1 MKRFLTVLVAALL
14 LVPAFAQTT
23 VDESKLVKT
32 LEKNKDEDASFA
44 SEIDLSR
51 MKVYSD
57 GEVSIP
63 LFAKSKV
70 NIVSDI
76 DMTDIEIR
84 MSNARKSRFNVLFK
98 VKDIKTKTY
107 KITRIAGIE
116 TAAEYRKRLEA
127 ERRQAEE
134 EAAEIRRQQEE
145 KERLEA
151 EAAAEAARKADLRNA
166 VFVIVNLEPENLPGA
181 EADWIPVCVR
191 DNLRLNLRE
200 CLRMSLITNTE
211 AESMF
216 KNGKAQDK
224 AEYALFTKVKKTSGG
239 YSINTEFKGSDGTVK
254 ANVTSAE
261 YPSAEELFAPGGA
274 VDKISLVLAD
284 ALNIPVEDFMRDIL
298 LNKDYEGNELFNTGN
313 KADYFNW
320 LVTDSNN
327 DIEKIGASGKINDIT
342 DRIRIKNDK
351 ELFAQKL
358 NAAEKQKSLLEEQN
372 KRKSADENLDE
383 KRSDALKARRTQ
395 IEEAVAKAVAG
406 RKSNTGIRLI
416 TTIEA
421 KKKAL
426 SEIRQS
432 VENECIELH
441 DKMKLDEAEQAL
453 EILEAEWTSVEL
465 NDGQPTE
472 AAKQRRVNKVN
483 ASHAALLEKF
493 YADCDAVY
501 QKTAARQNALIND
514 ISADYK
520 KIAQSGTLS
529 SADHA
534 LAVSFGEYDGDKYG
548 WNVELCVYS
557 DGILLLNDT
566 FILKYESIAG
576 KKAPDLASATD
587 AQLAEYADNT
597 DLYSSLFARGA
608 PVISV
613 EADIKAVPAPE
624 NKPSLYTLNISEVRA
639 INTLTGKT
647 VQKDTVNK
655 QAELALK
662 PRFDMRGL
670 HGVVAEEKEIAQRE
684 AEKEAVLE
692 KIRRVPEVL
701 KKGITKAD
709 DLMIP
714 VPNMHY
720 SIMATEVTQELY
732 KSVMGEN
739 PSKFNGE
746 KNLPVECVSWY
757 DAIVFCNRLSV
768 KEGLKP
774 VYSVDGVTN
783 VSMWGYTP
791 HKENSIP
798 KEIKWDEKANGY
810 RLPTVEEWQY
820 AAKGGQ
826 EFKFSGSDNLDEVG
840 WYDDNS
846 GDKTHPV
853 AQKKANGYGLYDM
866 SGNVWEWCWDSSGD
880 GEDRYYC
887 GGSWGS
893 YAYSC
898 EVGDWYWY
906 NAGNGGNH
914 LVGLRI
920 VRSSSK
926 K

>member
-23 VDESKLVKT
+23 VDEGKLVKT

-76 DMTDIEIR
+76 DMIDIEIR

-98 VKDIKTKTY
+98 VKDIKSKTY

-116 TAAEYRKRLEA
+116 TGAEYRKRLEA
-127 ERRQAEE
+127 ERSQAEE
-134 EAAEIRRQQEE
+134 KAAELRRQQEE

-151 EAAAEAARKADLRNA
+151 EAAAEAARKADLRNT

-181 EADWIPVCVR
+181 EAEWIPICVR

-239 YSINTEFKGSDGTVK
+239 YSINAEFKGSDGTVK
-254 ANVTSAE
+254 ANVSSDE
-261 YPSAEELFAPGGA
+261 YPSAEDLFAPGGA
-274 VDKISLVLAD
+274 VDKLSLLLAD
-284 ALNIPVEDFMRDIL
+284 SLNIPVEDFMRDIL
-298 LNKDYEGNELFNTGN
+298 LNKDFEGNELFNTGN

-320 LVTDSNN
+320 LVNDSSN
-327 DIEKIGASGKINDIT
+327 DMERIGSSGKLNDIT

-358 NAAEKQKSLLEEQN
+358 NAAEKQKALLEEQD
-372 KRKSADENLDE
+372 KRKNADSELDE
-383 KRSDALKARRTQ
+383 KRGDALKARRAQ
-395 IEEAVAKAVAG
+395 IEEAVAKAAAG

-441 DKMKLDEAEQAL
+441 DKMKLVEAEQAL
-453 EILEAEWTSVEL
+453 KILEAEWTSVEM

-472 AAKQRRVNKVN
+472 AAKQRRVNKVSANHN
-483 ASHAALLEKF
+483 AMLEKF
-493 YADCDAVY
+493 YADCDAVF

-514 ISADYK
+514 INADYK
-520 KIAQSGTLS
+520 KIAQSETLS
-529 SADHA
+529 SADGA
-534 LAVSFGEYDGDKYG
+534 LTVSFGEYDGDKYG

-557 DGILLLNDT
+557 DGIMLLNDT

-597 DLYSSLFARGA
+597 DLYSSLFARGV
-608 PVISV
+608 PVITV

-639 INTLTGKT
+639 INTLTGKI
-647 VQKDTVNK
+647 VQKDTVNR
-655 QAELALK
+655 QAELSLK
-662 PRFDMRGL
+662 PKFDMRGL
-670 HGVVAEEKEIAQRE
+670 HGVVAEEKEIAQKE
-684 AEKEAVLE
+684 AEKRAVLE
-692 KIRRVPEVL
+692 KCRQILAVL
-701 KKGITKAD
+701 EKGNYKVS
-709 DLMIP
+709 DLMVA
-714 VPNMHY
+714 VPGQNF
-720 SIMATEVTQELY
+720 SILATEITQELY
-732 KSVMGEN
+732 NSVMGEN
-739 PSKFNGE
+739 PSGFNGE
-746 KNLPVECVSWY
+746 KNLPVEKVSWY

-791 HKENSIP
+791 HNGYSIYG
-798 KEIKWDEKANGY
+798 EIKCNEKANGY

-826 EFKFSGSDNLDEVG
+826 EFKYSGSDNLDEVA
-840 WYDDNS
+840 WYEDNS
-846 GDKTHPV
+846 SSKTHPV
-853 AQKKANGYGLYDM
+853 AQKKENGYGLYDM
-866 SGNVWEWCWDSSGD
+866 SGNVWEWCWDSST
-880 GEDRYYC
+880 RNSKNRFYC
-887 GGSWGS
+887 GGSWYDHATG
-893 YAYSC
+893 C
-898 EVGDWYWY
+898 EVGYGSWYY
-906 NAGNGGNH
+906 AYYRYCNLGF
-914 LVGLRI
+914 RI
-920 VRSSSK
+920 VRNIDE
-926 K
+926 

>member
-1 MKRFLTVLVAALL
+1 MKRFLTVLVAVLL

-23 VDESKLVKT
+23 VDEGKLVKT

-76 DMTDIEIR
+76 DMIDIEIR
-84 MSNARKSRFNVLFK
+84 ISNARKSRFNVLFK
-98 VKDIKTKTY
+98 VKDIKSKTY

-116 TAAEYRKRLEA
+116 TGAEYRKRLEA

-134 EAAEIRRQQEE
+134 KAAELRRQQEE

-166 VFVIVNLEPENLPGA
+166 VFVIVNLEPENLPGTEA
-181 EADWIPVCVR
+181 EWIPICVR

-239 YSINTEFKGSDGTVK
+239 YSINAEFKGSDGSVK
-254 ANVTSAE
+254 ANVSSAE
-261 YPSAEELFAPGGA
+261 YPSAEELFALGGA
-274 VDKISLVLAD
+274 VDKVSLSLAD
-284 ALNIPVEDFMRDIL
+284 SLNIPVEDFMRDIL

-320 LVTDSNN
+320 LVLDSSN
-327 DIEKIGASGKINDIT
+327 DMKKIGSSGKINDIT

-358 NAAEKQKSLLEEQN
+358 NAAEKQKALLEEQE
-372 KRKSADENLDE
+372 KRRSTDEELDE

-395 IEEAVAKAVAG
+395 IEEAVAKAAAG

-453 EILEAEWTSVEL
+453 KILEAEWTSVEM

-472 AAKQRRVNKVN
+472 AAKQRRVGKVN
-483 ASHAALLEKF
+483 ANHEALLEKF
-493 YADCDAVY
+493 YADCDAVF
-501 QKTAARQNALIND
+501 QKMAARQNALIND
-514 ISADYK
+514 INADYK

-557 DGILLLNDT
+557 DGIMLLNDT

-597 DLYSSLFARGA
+597 YLYSSLFARGV

-624 NKPSLYTLNISEVRA
+624 NNPSSYTLNIGEVRA
-639 INTLTGKT
+639 VNTLTGKT
-647 VQKDTVNK
+647 VQKDTVNR

-662 PRFDMRGL
+662 PEYDMRGL

-684 AEKEAVLE
+684 AEKRAVLE
-692 KIRRVPEVL
+692 KIRQVPSVL

-714 VPNMHY
+714 VPNMYY

-739 PSKFNGE
+739 PSEFKGE
-746 KNLPVECVSWY
+746 KNLPVEAVSWY

-774 VYSVDGVTN
+774 VYSIDGVTN
-783 VSMWGYTP
+783 VSMWGYVP
-791 HKENSIP
+791 HKGNIIS

-810 RLPTVEEWQY
+810 RLPTVEEWEY

-826 EFKFSGSDNLDEVG
+826 EFKYSGSDNIDEVA
-840 WYDDNS
+840 WYKDNS
-846 GDKTHPV
+846 KGKTHPV
-853 AQKKANGYGLYDM
+853 AMLNPNGYGLYDM
-866 SGNVWEWCWDSSGD
+866 SGNVNEWCWDSYSSD
-880 GEDRYYC
+880 KRC
-887 GGSWGS
+887 NSGGSWDYCAGDCNVDDGFLNR
-893 YAYSC
+893 AYDRSWFTGFR
-898 EVGDWYWY
+898 V
-906 NAGNGGNH
+906 
-914 LVGLRI
+914 
-920 VRSSSK
+920 VRNTGK
-926 K
+926 

>member
-14 LVPAFAQTT
+14 LVPAFAQKT
-23 VDESKLVKT
+23 VDEGKLVKT

-76 DMTDIEIR
+76 DMIDIEIR

-98 VKDIKTKTY
+98 VKDIKSKTY

-116 TAAEYRKRLEA
+116 TGSEYRKRLEA

-134 EAAEIRRQQEE
+134 KAAELRRQQEE

-151 EAAAEAARKADLRNA
+151 EAAAEAARKADFRNA
-166 VFVIVNLEPENLPGA
+166 VFVIVNLEPENLPGTEA
-181 EADWIPVCVR
+181 EWIPICVR

-239 YSINTEFKGSDGTVK
+239 YSINAEFKGSDGTVK
-254 ANVTSAE
+254 ANVSSDE
-261 YPSAEELFAPGGA
+261 YPSAEDLFAPGGA
-274 VDKISLVLAD
+274 VDKLSLSLAD
-284 ALNIPVEDFMRDIL
+284 SLNIPVEDFMRDIL
-298 LNKDYEGNELFNTGN
+298 LNKDYEGNKLFNTGN

-320 LVTDSNN
+320 LVNDSSN
-327 DIEKIGASGKINDIT
+327 DMEKIGSSGKINDIT
-342 DRIRIKNDK
+342 DRIRIKNEK

-358 NAAEKQKSLLEEQN
+358 NAAEKQKSLLEEQS
-372 KRKSADENLDE
+372 KRKSADEELDE
-383 KRSDALKARRTQ
+383 KRSDALKARRKQ
-395 IEEAVAKAVAG
+395 IEEAVAKAAAG

-416 TTIEA
+416 ANIET

-453 EILEAEWTSVEL
+453 KILEAEWTSVEM

-483 ASHAALLEKF
+483 ANHAALLEKF
-493 YADCDAVY
+493 YADCDAVF

-514 ISADYK
+514 INADYK
-520 KIAQSGTLS
+520 KIAQGGTLS

-534 LAVSFGEYDGDKYG
+534 LSVSFGEYDGDKYG

-557 DGILLLNDT
+557 DGIMLLDDT

-576 KKAPDLASATD
+576 KKAPDLATATD

-597 DLYSSLFARGA
+597 DLYSSLFARGV
-608 PVISV
+608 PVIRV
-613 EADIKAVPAPE
+613 EADIKAAPAPE
-624 NKPSLYTLNISEVRA
+624 STPSRYTLNISEVRA

-647 VQKDTVNK
+647 VQKDAVNR

-662 PRFDMRGL
+662 PKYDMRGL
-670 HGVVAEEKEIAQRE
+670 HGVVAEEKEIAQKE
-684 AEKEAVLE
+684 AEKQAVLE
-692 KIRRVPEVL
+692 KIRQVPAVL
-701 KKGITKAD
+701 QKGIVKAD

-739 PSKFNGE
+739 PSKFKGE
-746 KNLPVECVSWY
+746 KNLPVENVSWY

-774 VYSVDGVTN
+774 VYSIDGVTN
-783 VSMWGYTP
+783 VSMWDYVP
-791 HKENSIP
+791 HKENSIS
-798 KEIKWDEKANGY
+798 KKIKWDEKANGY

-826 EFKFSGSDNLDEVG
+826 EFKYSGSDNIDEVA
-840 WYDDNS
+840 WYKDNS
-846 GDKTHPV
+846 GEKTHPV
-853 AQKKANGYGLYDM
+853 AQKKPNGYGLYDM
-866 SGNVWEWCWDSSGD
+866 SGNVWEWCWDSYSND
-880 GEDRYYC
+880 SSRRYYC
-887 GGSWGS
+887 GGRWSSSAHYCGVGSRSWGS
-893 YAYSC
+893 ADDADNNL
-898 EVGDWYWY
+898 GF
-906 NAGNGGNH
+906 
-914 LVGLRI
+914 RI

>member
-1 MKRFLTVLVAALL
+1 MKKILTVLIAALL
-14 LVPAFAQTT
+14 FVPAFAQKT
-23 VDESKLVKT
+23 VDEGKLVKT
-32 LEKNKDEDASFA
+32 LEKNRDEDAAFA

-76 DMTDIEIR
+76 DMIDIEIR

-98 VKDIKTKTY
+98 VKDIKSKTY

-116 TAAEYRKRLEA
+116 TGAEYRKRLEA
-127 ERRQAEE
+127 ERRQA
-134 EAAEIRRQQEE
+134 EE

-166 VFVIVNLEPENLPGA
+166 VFVIVNLEPENLPGTEA
-181 EADWIPVCVR
+181 EWIPICVR

-239 YSINTEFKGSDGTVK
+239 YSINAEFKGSDGTVK
-254 ANVTSAE
+254 ANVSSDE
-261 YPSAEELFAPGGA
+261 YPSAEDLFAPGGA
-274 VDKISLVLAD
+274 VDKLSLSLAD
-284 ALNIPVEDFMRDIL
+284 SLNIPVEDFLRDIL
-298 LNKDYEGNELFNTGN
+298 LNKDYEGNKLFNTGN

-320 LVTDSNN
+320 LVNDSSN
-327 DIEKIGASGKINDIT
+327 DMEKIGSSGKINDIT

-358 NAAEKQKSLLEEQN
+358 NAAEKQKSLLEEQS
-372 KRKSADENLDE
+372 KRKSADEELDE
-383 KRSDALKARRTQ
+383 KRSDVLKARRKQ
-395 IEEAVAKAVAG
+395 IEEAVAKAAAG
-406 RKSNTGIRLI
+406 RKSNTGVRLI
-416 TTIEA
+416 ANIEA
-421 KKKAL
+421 KKKIL

-441 DKMKLDEAEQAL
+441 DKIKLDEAEQAL
-453 EILEAEWTSVEL
+453 KILEAEWTSVEM
-465 NDGQPTE
+465 NDGEPTE

-483 ASHAALLEKF
+483 ANHAALLEKF
-493 YADCDAVY
+493 YADCDAVF
-501 QKTAARQNALIND
+501 QKTAARQNSLIND
-514 ISADYK
+514 INADYK

-529 SADHA
+529 STDHV
-534 LAVSFGEYDGDKYG
+534 LAVSFGDYDGDKYG

-557 DGILLLNDT
+557 DGIMLLDDT

-576 KKAPDLASATD
+576 KKAPDLATATD

-597 DLYSSLFARGA
+597 DLYSSLFARGV
-608 PVISV
+608 PVIRV
-613 EADIKAVPAPE
+613 EADIKAAPAPE
-624 NKPSLYTLNISEVRA
+624 STPSRYTLNISEVRA

-647 VQKDTVNK
+647 VQKDAVDR

-662 PRFDMRGL
+662 PKYDMRGL
-670 HGVVAEEKEIAQRE
+670 HGVVAEEKEIAQKE
-684 AEKEAVLE
+684 AEKQAVLE
-692 KIRRVPEVL
+692 RCIQILSILE
-701 KKGITKAD
+701 KKNYKAS
-709 DLMIP
+709 DLMVA
-714 VPNMHY
+714 VPGQNF
-720 SIMATEVTQELY
+720 SILATEVTQELY
-732 KSVMGEN
+732 NSVMSEN
-739 PSKFNGE
+739 PSEFKGE
-746 KNLPVECVSWY
+746 KNLPVEKVSWY

-791 HKENSIP
+791 HKGYSIYS
-798 KEIKWDEKANGY
+798 EIKCNESANGY
-810 RLPTVEEWQY
+810 RLPTVEEWQDV
-820 AAKGGQ
+820 ARGG
-826 EFKFSGSDNLDEVG
+826 ENYMYSGSDNLDEVG
-840 WYDDNS
+840 WYEDNS
-846 GDKTHPV
+846 GEKTHPV
-853 AQKKANGYGLYDM
+853 AQKKPNGYGLYDM
-866 SGNVWEWCWDSSGD
+866 SGNVWEWCWDSYSC
-880 GEDRYYC
+880 YC
-887 GGSWGS
+887 GGSWRS
-893 YAYSC
+893 DADYC
-898 EVGDWYWY
+898 EVGSKIWHSADDTYISL
-906 NAGNGGNH
+906 GF
-914 LVGLRI
+914 RI

>member
-14 LVPAFAQTT
+14 LVPAFAQKT
-23 VDESKLVKT
+23 VDEGKLVKT
-32 LEKNKDEDASFA
+32 LEKNRDEDAAFA

-76 DMTDIEIR
+76 DMIDIEIR

-116 TAAEYRKRLEA
+116 TGSEYRKRLEA

-134 EAAEIRRQQEE
+134 KAAELRRQQEE

-151 EAAAEAARKADLRNA
+151 EAAAEAARKADFRNA
-166 VFVIVNLEPENLPGA
+166 VFVIVNLEPENLPGTEA
-181 EADWIPVCVR
+181 EWIPICVR

-239 YSINTEFKGSDGTVK
+239 YSINAEFKGSDGTVK
-254 ANVTSAE
+254 ANVSSDE
-261 YPSAEELFAPGGA
+261 YPSAEDLFAPGGA
-274 VDKISLVLAD
+274 VDKLSLSLAD
-284 ALNIPVEDFMRDIL
+284 SLNIPVEDFMRDIL
-298 LNKDYEGNELFNTGN
+298 LNKDYEGNKLFNTGN

-320 LVTDSNN
+320 LVNDSSN
-327 DIEKIGASGKINDIT
+327 DMEKIGSSGKINDIT

-358 NAAEKQKSLLEEQN
+358 NAAEKQKSLLEEQS
-372 KRKSADENLDE
+372 KRKSADEELDE
-383 KRSDALKARRTQ
+383 KRSDALKARRKQ
-395 IEEAVAKAVAG
+395 IEEAVAKAAAG

-416 TTIEA
+416 TTIET

-453 EILEAEWTSVEL
+453 KILEAEWTSVEM
-465 NDGQPTE
+465 NDGEPTE

-483 ASHAALLEKF
+483 ANHAALLEKF
-493 YADCDAVY
+493 YADCDAVF

-514 ISADYK
+514 INADYK
-520 KIAQSGTLS
+520 KIAQGGTLS

-534 LAVSFGEYDGDKYG
+534 LSVSFGEYDGDKYG

-557 DGILLLNDT
+557 DGIMLLDDT

-576 KKAPDLASATD
+576 KKAPDLATATD

-597 DLYSSLFARGA
+597 DLYSSLFARGV
-608 PVISV
+608 PVIRV
-613 EADIKAVPAPE
+613 EADIKAAPAPE
-624 NKPSLYTLNISEVRA
+624 STPSRYTLNISEVRA

-647 VQKDTVNK
+647 VQKDAVNR

-662 PRFDMRGL
+662 PKYDMRGL
-670 HGVVAEEKEIAQRE
+670 HGVVAEEKEIAQKE
-684 AEKEAVLE
+684 AEKQAVLE
-692 KIRRVPEVL
+692 KIRQVPSVL

-714 VPNMHY
+714 VPNMYY

-739 PSKFNGE
+739 PSEFKGE
-746 KNLPVECVSWY
+746 KNLPVEAVSWY

-774 VYSVDGVTN
+774 VYSIDGVTN
-783 VSMWGYTP
+783 VSMWSYVP
-791 HKENSIP
+791 HKGNIIS

-826 EFKFSGSDNLDEVG
+826 EFNYSGSDNLDEVG
-840 WYDDNS
+840 WYDGNS
-846 GDKTHPV
+846 KSKTHPV
-853 AQKKANGYGLYDM
+853 AMLNPNGYGLYDM
-866 SGNVWEWCWDSSGD
+866 SGNVNEWCWDSYSSD
-880 GEDRYYC
+880 KRC
-887 GGSWGS
+887 NSGGSWDYCAGDCNVDDGFLNR
-893 YAYSC
+893 AYDRSWFTGFR
-898 EVGDWYWY
+898 V
-906 NAGNGGNH
+906 
-914 LVGLRI
+914 
-920 VRSSSK
+920 VRNTGK
-926 K
+926 

>member
-1 MKRFLTVLVAALL
+1 MKRLLTVLIAALL

-23 VDESKLVKT
+23 VDEGKLVKT
-32 LEKNKDEDASFA
+32 LEKNKDEDASFV
-44 SEIDLSR
+44 SKIDLSR
-51 MKVYSD
+51 MKVHSD

-70 NIVSDI
+70 TIVSDI

-84 MSNARKSRFNVLFK
+84 LSNARKSRFDVLFR

-116 TAAEYRKRLEA
+116 TAAEYKKRLEA

-134 EAAEIRRQQEE
+134 EAAELRRQQEE
-145 KERLEA
+145 RERLEA
-151 EAAAEAARKADLRNA
+151 EAAAEAARKADLRNT
-166 VFVIVNLEPENLPGA
+166 VFVIVNLEPENLSGSEA
-181 EADWIPVCVR
+181 EWIPVCVR

-200 CLRMSLITNTE
+200 CLRMSLITDTE
-211 AESMF
+211 AESML
-216 KNGKAQDK
+216 KNGEAQDK
-224 AEYALFTKVKKTSGG
+224 AEYALFTKIKKTSGG
-239 YSINTEFKGSDGTVK
+239 YSINAEFKGIDGTVK
-254 ANVTSAE
+254 ANVSSDE
-261 YPSAEELFAPGGA
+261 YPSAKDLLAPGGA
-274 VDKISLVLAD
+274 ADKISLALAD
-284 ALNIPVEDFMRDIL
+284 SLKIPVDDFMRDIL

-320 LVTDSNN
+320 LVNDSSN
-327 DIEKIGASGKINDIT
+327 DMEKIGSSGKINDIT

-358 NAAEKQKSLLEEQN
+358 NAAEKQKSLLEEQS
-372 KRKSADENLDE
+372 KRRSADEELDE
-383 KRSDALKARRTQ
+383 KRSDALKTRRKQ
-395 IEEAVAKAVAG
+395 IEEAVAKTAAG
-406 RKSNTGIRLI
+406 RKSDTGVRLI
-416 TTIEA
+416 AAIEA

-426 SEIRQS
+426 AEIRQT

-453 EILEAEWTSVEL
+453 KILEAEWTSVEM
-465 NDGQPTE
+465 NEGQPTE

-483 ASHAALLEKF
+483 ANHAALLEKF
-493 YADCDAVY
+493 YADCDAVF

-514 ISADYK
+514 INADYK

-534 LAVSFGEYDGDKYG
+534 LEVSFGEYDGDKYG
-548 WNVELCVYS
+548 WNVELCVYA
-557 DGILLLNDT
+557 DGIMLLDDT

-597 DLYSSLFARGA
+597 DLYSSLFVRGV

-624 NKPSLYTLNISEVRA
+624 SKPSRYALDIGEVRT
-639 INTLTGKT
+639 INTLTGKV
-647 VQKDTVNK
+647 VQKDTVNR

-662 PRFDMRGL
+662 PRYDMRGL
-670 HGVVAEEKEIAQRE
+670 HGVVAEEKEIAQKE
-684 AEKEAVLE
+684 AEKQAVLE
-692 KIRRVPEVL
+692 KIRQVPSVL
-701 KKGITKAD
+701 QKGITKAD

-739 PSKFNGE
+739 PSKFKGE
-746 KNLPVECVSWY
+746 KNLPVEEVSWY

-774 VYSVDGVTN
+774 VYSIDGVTN
-783 VSMWGYTP
+783 VSMWGYVP
-791 HKENSIP
+791 HKENSIS

-810 RLPTVEEWQY
+810 RLPTVEEWRY

-826 EFKFSGSDNLDEVG
+826 EFKYSGSDNLDEVG
-840 WYDDNS
+840 WYRENS
-846 GDKTHPV
+846 GGKIHPV
-853 AQKKANGYGLYDM
+853 AQKKPNGYGLYDM
-866 SGNVWEWCWDSSGD
+866 NGNVLEWCWDSSPSYSYS
-880 GEDRYYC
+880 RYYC
-887 GGSWGS
+887 GGSWFND
-893 YAYSC
+893 A
-898 EVGDWYWY
+898 D
-906 NAGNGGNH
+906 
-914 LVGLRI
+914 
-920 VRSSSK
+920 
-926 K
+926 

>member
-1 MKRFLTVLVAALL
+1 MKRLLTVLIAALL

-23 VDESKLVKT
+23 VDEGKLVKT

-76 DMTDIEIR
+76 DMIDIEIR

-98 VKDIKTKTY
+98 VKDIRTKTY

-127 ERRQAEE
+127 ERRRAEE
-134 EAAEIRRQQEE
+134 KAAELRRQQEE

-166 VFVIVNLEPENLPGA
+166 VFVIVNLEPENLPGTEA
-181 EADWIPVCVR
+181 EWIPICVR

-200 CLRMSLITNTE
+200 CLRMSLITDTE
-211 AESMF
+211 VEAMF

-224 AEYALFTKVKKTSGG
+224 AEYALFTKIKKTGGG
-239 YSINTEFKGSDGTVK
+239 YSINAEFKGSDGTVN
-254 ANVTSAE
+254 ANVSSDE
-261 YPSAEELFAPGGA
+261 YPSAEDFFAPGGA
-274 VDKISLVLAD
+274 ADKISLAIAD
-284 ALNIPVEDFMRDIL
+284 SLNIPVEEFLRNIL

-320 LVTDSNN
+320 LVNDSSNAM
-327 DIEKIGASGKINDIT
+327 EKIGSSGKINDIT

-358 NAAEKQKSLLEEQN
+358 NAAEKQKALLEEQG
-372 KRKSADENLDE
+372 KRRSADEELDE
-383 KRSDALKARRTQ
+383 KRSDALKARRAK
-395 IEEAVAKAVAG
+395 IEEAVAKAAAG
-406 RKSNTGIRLI
+406 RKSDTGIRLI
-416 TTIEA
+416 ANIEA

-453 EILEAEWTSVEL
+453 KILEAEWTSVEM

-483 ASHAALLEKF
+483 ANHTALLEKF
-493 YADCDAVY
+493 YADCDAVF

-514 ISADYK
+514 INADYK

-534 LAVSFGEYDGDKYG
+534 LSVSFGDYDGDKYG
-548 WNVELCVYS
+548 WNVELCVYA
-557 DGILLLNDT
+557 DGIMLLSDT

-597 DLYSSLFARGA
+597 DLYSSLFARGV
-608 PVISV
+608 PVITV
-613 EADIKAVPAPE
+613 EADIKAAPAPE
-624 NKPSLYTLNISEVRA
+624 SKPSCYTLNIGEVRA
-639 INTLTGKT
+639 INALTGKV

-655 QAELALK
+655 QAGLALK

-670 HGVVAEEKEIAQRE
+670 HGVVAEEKEIAQKE
-684 AEKEAVLE
+684 AEKQAVLE
-692 KIRRVPEVL
+692 KIRQVPAVL
-701 KKGITKAD
+701 QKGIAKAD
-709 DLMIP
+709 DLMLP

-739 PSKFNGE
+739 PSNFKGE
-746 KNLPVECVSWY
+746 KNLPVERVSWY

-774 VYSVDGVTN
+774 VYSIDGVTN
-783 VSMWGYTP
+783 VSMWGYVP
-791 HKENSIP
+791 HKENSIS

-810 RLPTVEEWQY
+810 RLPTVEEWRY

-826 EFKFSGSDNLDEVG
+826 EFKYSGSDNLDEVG
-840 WYDDNS
+840 WYRENS
-846 GDKTHPV
+846 GGKIHPV
-853 AQKKANGYGLYDM
+853 AQKKPNGYGLYDM
-866 SGNVWEWCWDSSGD
+866 NGNVLEWCWDSSPSYSYS
-880 GEDRYYC
+880 RYYC
-887 GGSWGS
+887 GGSWFNDAD
-893 YAYSC
+893 YC
-898 EVGDWYWY
+898 EVGDKGWDDAYSTY
-906 NAGNGGNH
+906 DLMGF
-914 LVGLRI
+914 RI
-920 VRSSSK
+920 VRSTAK
-926 K
+926 